1 MNFNKNWS
9 FIVDVQQNFMKLLNH
24 VSGNVTRSF
33 KAKVKYYKW
42 FKKKKKYKNTAFK
55 KLNTIK
61 HQYKNLIYMYIYM
74 HYFQG
79 EKSHRC
85 I

>member
-1 MNFNKNWS
+1 MFKFKLGYVEEQPFATVSMNFNKNWS

-42 FKKKKKYKNTAFK
+42 FKKKKNTK
-55 KLNTIK
+55 TLLLRN
-61 HQYKNLIYMYIYM
+61 
-74 HYFQG
+74 
-79 EKSHRC
+79 
-85 I
+85 